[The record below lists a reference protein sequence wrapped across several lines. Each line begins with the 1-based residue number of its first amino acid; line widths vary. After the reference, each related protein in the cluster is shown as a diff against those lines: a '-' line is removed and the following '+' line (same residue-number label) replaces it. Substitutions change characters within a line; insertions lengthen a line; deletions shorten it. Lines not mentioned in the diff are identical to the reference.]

1 MLSEVLRR
9 DTLSQAGRAR
19 AAKKKPQSDAF
30 WSLFGDAVFALLVLS
45 SVAWGLASIGHYK
58 GWWDISSYLGEN
70 YDRDGFCL
78 AHKGTWYE
86 SQLLSMY
93 FSLCGNKPSSRL
105 RVDGDF
111 RRYGSVVLAFVLQV
125 MVRSLAGNRGELL
138 VVDGNSAA
146 TRSPSSATAWATASC
161 TTCP

>member
-19 AAKKKPQSDAF
+19 AANAKPQTDAF
-30 WSLFGDAVFALLVLS
+30 WSLFGDAVFAVLVAS

-58 GWWDISSYLGEN
+58 GWWDISAFLGEH

-93 FSLCGNKPSSRL
+93 
-105 RVDGDF
+105 
-111 RRYGSVVLAFVLQV
+111 GSVVLAFVLQV
-125 MVRSLAGNRGELL
+125 MVRRLAGNRGELL

>member
-19 AAKKKPQSDAF
+19 AAKNKPQSDAF
-30 WSLFGDAVFALLVLS
+30 WSLFGDAVFAVLVAS

-93 FSLCGNKPSSRL
+93 
-105 RVDGDF
+105 
-111 RRYGSVVLAFVLQV
+111 GSVVLALLLQV
-125 MVRSLAGNRGELL
+125 MVRSLAADRGELL
-138 VVDGNSAA
+138 VVEGCVGIFRAPHAIDA
-146 TRSPSSATAWATASC
+146 TLSP
-161 TTCP
+161 

>member
-1 MLSEVLRR
+1 MLNEVLRR

-19 AAKKKPQSDAF
+19 VAKKNTQSDAF
-30 WSLFGDAVFALLVLS
+30 WSLFGDAVFAVLVAS

-58 GWWDISSYLGEN
+58 GWWDIGPFLGEN

-93 FSLCGNKPSSRL
+93 
-105 RVDGDF
+105 
-111 RRYGSVVLAFVLQV
+111 GSVVLAFVLQV

-138 VVDGNSAA
+138 VVP
-146 TRSPSSATAWATASC
+146 RQTAPRVRWEQGQVLRALRAH
-161 TTCP
+161 PVPLVRGHVGGAVLV

>member
-19 AAKKKPQSDAF
+19 AAKATPQTDVVRLLERQSNAV
-30 WSLFGDAVFALLVLS
+30 WSLFGDAVFAVLVLS

-58 GWWDISSYLGEN
+58 GWWDIGSFLGEN

-93 FSLCGNKPSSRL
+93 
-105 RVDGDF
+105 
-111 RRYGSVVLAFVLQV
+111 RRHGPRY
-125 MVRSLAGNRGELL
+125 LL
-138 VVDGNSAA
+138 
-146 TRSPSSATAWATASC
+146 
-161 TTCP
+161 